1 MSLLDKAKSVAEKA
15 VAEAKKGAAQ
25 VQEKVEDV
33 QLRRKADGLAK
44 ELGYLVV
51 KQRGGDASAAG
62 EIDRL
67 VAEIGTLE
75 EQIAADQSPQT
86 EASGS

>member
-44 ELGYLVV
+44 ELGYLLVRQ
-51 KQRGGDASAAG
+51 KGGDASAAG

-67 VAEIGTLE
+67 VAEIGTIE
-75 EQIAADQSPQT
+75 EQIAADQAAPA
-86 EASGS
+86 EG

>member
-1 MSLLDKAKSVAEKA
+1 MNLTDKAKTVAGKA

-33 QLRRKADGLAK
+33 QLRRKANGLAK
-44 ELGYLVV
+44 EIGYLIV
-51 KQRGGDASAAG
+51 KEKGGEPAPKG

-67 VAEIGTLE
+67 ADEVRTIE
-75 EQIAADQSPQT
+75 EQLKADGAAPAEKS
-86 EASGS
+86 

>member
-33 QLRRKADGLAK
+33 QLQRKVDGLAK

-51 KQRGGDASAAG
+51 KQKGGDASAAG

-67 VAEIGTLE
+67 VAEIGTIE
-75 EQIAADQSPQT
+75 EQIAADQATPA
-86 EASGS
+86 EG

>member
-51 KQRGGDASAAG
+51 KERGGDASAAG
-62 EIDRL
+62 DIDRL
-67 VAEIGTLE
+67 VAEIGTIE
-75 EQIAADQSPQT
+75 EQIAADQAAPA
-86 EASGS
+86 EG

>member
-15 VAEAKKGAAQ
+15 VTEAKKGAAQ
-25 VQEKVEDV
+25 VQGKVEDV

-44 ELGYLVV
+44 EIGYLVV
-51 KQRGGDASAAG
+51 KERAGETPPPG

-67 VAEIGTLE
+67 VAEVQSIE
-75 EQIAADQSPQT
+75 EQIKADESAAS
-86 EASGS
+86 ES

>member
-44 ELGYLVV
+44 ELGYVVV
-51 KQRGGDASAAG
+51 KEKAGDASAAA

-67 VAEIGTLE
+67 VAEIETIEG
-75 EQIAADQSPQT
+75 QIAADQAAPA
-86 EASGS
+86 EG

>member
-67 VAEIGTLE
+67 VAEIGTIE
-75 EQIAADQSPQT
+75 EQIAAD
-86 EASGS
+86 EAAPADSAQG

>member
-1 MSLLDKAKSVAEKA
+1 VSLLDKAKSVAEKA

-51 KQRGGDASAAG
+51 KERGGDASAAG
-62 EIDRL
+62 DIDRL
-67 VAEIGTLE
+67 VAEIGTIE
-75 EQIAADQSPQT
+75 EQIAADQAAPA
-86 EASGS
+86 EG